1 MKKSK
6 LIELLQNIKGNPD
19 IMLWNGIVGDVVD
32 LTPNLVEVGLVKETL
47 EHYLEMCRIEGC
59 IDRKDWSYQM
69 PHDEVERLKK
79 NYKTF
84 KYEENQYVYKEDIDK
99 GNYKQKIV
107 YVLDAKLAGKTSYSR
122 SGDISY

>member
-32 LTPNLVEVGLVKETL
+32 LTPNLVEVRLVKQTL
-47 EHYLEMCRIEGC
+47 EHYLEMCRIEDC

-69 PHDEVERLKK
+69 PQDEVEHLKK
-79 NYKTF
+79 HYKTF